1 MQNLKLKSKIINIK
15 VLFKIILLLNKYID
29 PHEIIVQL
37 WIVSSQLFENNYK
50 TNNSKLRENVF

>member
-37 WIVSSQLFENNYK
+37 
-50 TNNSKLRENVF
+50 